1 MLSRMA
7 QPAAALRVMPSG
19 TLAAELR
26 ALGECFGIRNI
37 RVFGSVARR
46 DATPA
51 SDIDLLVDYVPGQS
65 GFAFLRFCGEAE
77 QLLGRRV
84 DVATVE
90 SLHPLIREN
99 VLREAVPL

>member
-1 MLSRMA
+1 ML
-7 QPAAALRVMPSG
+7 PA
-19 TLAAELR
+19 
-26 ALGECFGIRNI
+26 
-37 RVFGSVARR
+37 VARR
-46 DATPA
+46 EA
-51 SDIDLLVDYVPGQS
+51 SLGSDFDLLVNYVPGQS

-90 SLHPLIREN
+90 SLHPMIREN

>member
-1 MLSRMA
+1 MPSRMA
-7 QPAAALRVMPSG
+7 QPVPALPSMPSG
-19 TLAAELR
+19 ALATELR
-26 ALGECFGIRNI
+26 ASGERFGIRNI

-46 DATPA
+46 DANPA
-51 SDIDLLVDYVPGQS
+51 RDNDLLVDYVPGQS

-77 QLLGRRV
+77 QLFGRRV

>member
-1 MLSRMA
+1 MA
-7 QPAAALRVMPSG
+7 QPVPTPPSMPSAAL
-19 TLAAELR
+19 AAQLR
-26 ALGECFGIRNI
+26 TLGERFGIRNI

-46 DATPA
+46 EATPA
-51 SDIDLLVDYVPGQS
+51 SDFDLLVDYVPGQS

-77 QLLGRRV
+77 VLLGRHV

-90 SLHPLIREN
+90 SLHPLIRES

>member
-1 MLSRMA
+1 MA
-7 QPAAALRVMPSG
+7 QPVPTLPSMPSSE
-19 TLAAELR
+19 LAAELR
-26 ALGECFGIRNI
+26 TLGERFGIRNI

-46 DATPA
+46 DATAA
-51 SDIDLLVDYVPGQS
+51 SDFDLLVDYVPGQA

-90 SLHPLIREN
+90 SLHPMIREN